1 MILKKEGTPNKV
13 KEVFMKAGK
22 IWGETELVHANSI
35 LEFHRISFKA
45 GFKCSEH
52 FHQYKWNGFFCESGK
67 LLVRVWQNDQ
77 ADLIDETI
85 LKPGDFTRV
94 RPGFVHQFEGLEDGV
109 AFELYWAE
117 FSHDDIIR
125 KTVGSSV

>member
-1 MILKKEGTPNKV
+1 MPTAFWN
-13 KEVFMKAGK
+13 F
-22 IWGETELVHANSI
+22 TESVLNQDSNALSI
-35 LEFHRISFKA
+35 
-45 GFKCSEH
+45 